1 MKLVMKATIGS
12 FSVLLLTFSLAA
24 CAADVSGLDSN
35 THVPQQPCAGNGN
48 SRNCWIDVNVAETEA
63 GSACRIWIPD
73 EQHDVQF
80 LRQDGV
86 RIITWRIAQA
96 PDAYRFRSDGI
107 YIKEGPVDREWDLD
121 LFTWAEQGKQYRV
134 RNRNRSEGAYRYGVG
149 IVNRDNGVRCDLD
162 PYVRN
167 VR

>member
-1 MKLVMKATIGS
+1 MLLVMKPIMGL
-12 FSVLLLTFSLAA
+12 FLLLVVSVSSAEGTAA
-24 CAADVSGLDSN
+24 VVGLGSDPEG
-35 THVPQQPCAGNGN
+35 PQQPCAGNGN

-63 GSACRIWIPD
+63 GRSCRIWIPD
-73 EQHDVQF
+73 EQHDVRF
-80 LRQDGV
+80 LRPDGV

-107 YIKEGPVDREWDLD
+107 YVKEGPVDGEWDLD

-134 RNRNRSEGAYRYGVG
+134 RNRNRSEGDYRYGVG
-149 IVNRDNGVRCDLD
+149 IVNRNNGVQCDLD